1 MNAGSYRA
9 DIDGLRAIAVL
20 AVLAFH
26 VSPDLLPGGFLG
38 VDVFFLLS
46 GYLISMIVLRE
57 QADGRFRFVTFYG
70 RRVRRL
76 FPALAIVLLS
86 VLGAGY
92 FALFADEYERL
103 ARHSFY
109 AIAFL
114 LNFRLMDEAGYFDVA
129 SHAKPF
135 LHLWSLSV
143 EEQFYLFWPVL
154 LIALRRLRVN
164 VGVAVVVLGTCSLTF
179 AVLLAERRPDALYFH
194 PLARA
199 WELLVGCALAWW
211 HFSRGVDALPSIL
224 GSRNA
229 RGALSI
235 VGIVALFWGLFAL
248 GDSLNHPHPLVLIP
262 LAGVAAMIAAG
273 PASAVNRL
281 LSNRALV
288 FVGLI
293 SYPLYLWHWPLLSYV
308 RIAESGDPPSWLLWA
323 AVTLSFVLAWA
334 TFRFVERPVR
344 FGVRAHRGVASLTA
358 AMCLLALG
366 SRAIAV
372 GDGLPQRPAVR
383 YAMNAE
389 AMMQR
394 EPRQDEA
401 CTRLFAAGHAPVY
414 CRFAPSGG
422 RTIALI
428 GDSHAHVLFPGIADL
443 AARSGRSTLLLANS
457 GCPPFE
463 GAVTGRNERERE
475 TCATLIERIL
485 SAVERQPNVEAVVIA
500 SRGPQYIDGTGFGP
514 VEAHYNYP
522 PIASRDG
529 RLSPAR
535 AFIEGLGATA
545 RRLHAGGKV
554 VAYVL
559 QVPEL
564 GVPARDCL
572 ARPLVLVSTRRGCSV
587 DQAVVVDRMREYRAL
602 VRDLSTETG
611 FLRVV
616 DPAPALCA
624 ADSCRGV
631 DPDGLLYADDN
642 HLSVLGSY
650 RVAPIILESLDPRPG
665 ALAFPS
671 MRPRIGSY
679 VR

>member
-1 MNAGSYRA
+1 MNTGPYRP

-20 AVLAFH
+20 SVLAFH
-26 VSPDLLPGGFLG
+26 VSPGFVPGGFLG
-38 VDVFFLLS
+38 VDVFFVLS
-46 GYLISMIVLRE
+46 GYLISLIVLRE
-57 QADGRFRFVTFYG
+57 QADGRFRLATFYG

-76 FPALAIVLLS
+76 FPALAVVLLS
-86 VLGAGY
+86 VLGIGY

-103 ARHSFY
+103 AQHSFY

-129 SHAKPF
+129 SHAKPL

-164 VGVAVVVLGTCSLTF
+164 LGMAIVLLGACSLAF
-179 AVLLAERRPDALYFH
+179 AILLAERRPDALYFH

-199 WELLVGCALAWW
+199 WELLVGCALASW
-211 HFSRGVDALPSIL
+211 HFSRSVDALPPML
-224 GSRNA
+224 RSRIA
-229 RGALSI
+229 RNTLSC
-235 VGIVALFWGLFAL
+235 VGLAALFWGLFAL
-248 GDSLNHPHPLVLIP
+248 DESLRHPHPLVLVP
-262 LAGVAAMIAAG
+262 LSGVAAIIAAG
-273 PASAVNRL
+273 PASAVNRF
-281 LSNRALV
+281 LSSRALV

-308 RIAESGDPPSWLLWA
+308 RIAESGNPPSWLLWA
-323 AVTLSFVLAWA
+323 AALLSFVLAWA
-334 TFRFVERPVR
+334 TYLFVERPVR
-344 FGVRAHRGVASLTA
+344 FGSRVRRNVTSLTT
-358 AMCLLALG
+358 AMLLLALA
-366 SRAIAV
+366 SRAVAV
-372 GDGLPQRPAVR
+372 ADGLPQRPSVR
-383 YAMNAE
+383 YAVNAE

-401 CTRLFAAGHAPVY
+401 CIALFPEGQAPVY
-414 CRFAPSGG
+414 CRRNQSGE
-422 RTIALI
+422 RAIALI
-428 GDSHAHVLFPGIADL
+428 GDSHAHVLFPGVADL
-443 AARSGRSTLLLANS
+443 AARRGRSTLLLANS

-463 GAVTGRNERERE
+463 GAVTGRNEREKE
-475 TCATLIERIL
+475 ACAGSIERIL
-485 SAVERQPNVEAVVIA
+485 SAVERQPNVDAVVIA

-522 PIASRDG
+522 PIAARNG
-529 RLSPAR
+529 QRPPAQ

-545 RRLHAGGKV
+545 RRLHAGGRV

-572 ARPLVLVSTRRGCSV
+572 VRPLVLVSTRRGCSV
-587 DQAVVVDRMREYRAL
+587 DESVFIDRMREYRSLVAAL
-602 VRDLSTETG
+602 SAETG

-624 ADSCRGV
+624 AGSCRGL
-631 DPDGLLYADDN
+631 DGDGLLYADDN
-642 HLSVLGSY
+642 HLSVMGSH
-650 RVAPIILESLDPRPG
+650 RVAPIILGSLDRPPGPLALPSPPRP
-665 ALAFPS
+665 AP
-671 MRPRIGSY
+671 
-679 VR
+679 